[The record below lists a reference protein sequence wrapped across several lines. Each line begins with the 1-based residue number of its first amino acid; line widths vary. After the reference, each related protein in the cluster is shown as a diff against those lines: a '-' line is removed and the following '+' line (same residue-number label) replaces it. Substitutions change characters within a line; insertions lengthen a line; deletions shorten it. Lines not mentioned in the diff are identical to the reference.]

1 MVQQNTPIK
10 ALKKGAIITLII
22 VVIIK
27 KSREFTK
34 AFNKVH
40 ARINNIEKPDT

>member
-1 MVQQNTPIK
+1 MPTK

-27 KSREFTK
+27 KSIEFTK
-34 AFNKVH
+34 GFNKVY
-40 ARINNIEKPDT
+40 ARINNSEKPDN

>member
-1 MVQQNTPIK
+1 MQQNTPMK
-10 ALKKGAIITLII
+10 ALKKGAIVTLII

-34 AFNKVH
+34 GFNKVCV
-40 ARINNIEKPDT
+40 RVNNF